1 MSARSMR
8 GRYGAAGWTW
18 RTVTLG
24 TRVTPRPEAA
34 MASWVKIELA
44 RWRISGLNP
53 ALRQVAMSWSW

>member
-1 MSARSMR
+1 
-8 GRYGAAGWTW
+8 
-18 RTVTLG
+18 
-24 TRVTPRPEAA
+24 

>member
-1 MSARSMR
+1 MPARSPS
-8 GRYGAAGWTW
+8 GRCGGAGWIW
-18 RTVTLG
+18 RTVTFG